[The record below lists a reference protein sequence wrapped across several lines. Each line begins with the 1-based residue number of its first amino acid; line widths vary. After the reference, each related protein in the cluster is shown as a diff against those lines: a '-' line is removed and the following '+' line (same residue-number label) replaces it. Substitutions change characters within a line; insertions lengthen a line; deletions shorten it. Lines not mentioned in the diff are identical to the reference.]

1 MNIKKL
7 LVISAMVCLTAC
19 GGGTSVSELPPNLS
33 GPSYSGTI
41 TNADGTATRNIQFNL
56 IQNPDNSLSGVVS
69 IEDRGTADD
78 CLASGGAVDS
88 ATSSLNGFS
97 AIISVTLFSSN
108 TATTS
113 SDDNDSNNSSNSS
126 AQGSVVFN
134 VNADDNQLTGNYSVT
149 GVTVCRGNDRSGSV
163 TASR

>member
-7 LVISAMVCLTAC
+7 IVIFAMACLTAC

-56 IQNPDNSLSGVVS
+56 IQNADNSLSGVVS
-69 IEDRGTADD
+69 IEDRGTAND

-88 ATSSLNGFS
+88 NASSLNGFS

-108 TATTS
+108 TTS
-113 SDDNDSNNSSNSS
+113 TSDDDSNSNSS
-126 AQGSVVFN
+126 SAEGSVVFT

-149 GVTVCRGNDRSGSV
+149 GATVCRGNDRSGSV
-163 TASR
+163 SASR